1 MIRFVI
7 GLFILLGAVGRE
19 DFYLECVQAD
29 CVADAPNFGVSLM
42 LAVLGL
48 AFMAWK
54 TLCLLSTRNLRRN
67 KYI

>member
-19 DFYLECVQAD
+19 DFYVECVQAAD

-48 AFMAWK
+48 AFMAWA
-54 TLCLLSTRNLRRN
+54 LPDINSQFEEE
-67 KYI
+67 